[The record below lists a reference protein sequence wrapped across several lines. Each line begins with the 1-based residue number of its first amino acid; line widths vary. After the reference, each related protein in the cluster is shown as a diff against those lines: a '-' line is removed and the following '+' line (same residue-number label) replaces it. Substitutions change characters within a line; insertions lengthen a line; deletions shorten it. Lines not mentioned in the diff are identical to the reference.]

1 MDATAQRGGVV
12 HFADAYSATR
22 AGMGEGEND
31 SPSEVWGTYLFLLRD
46 GSRLVGPLAALAGW
60 VLIIEL
66 IDYNADGAS
75 AGVPTPQIHDI
86 MACERV
92 IPRHTSLGIPPS

>member
-1 MDATAQRGGVV
+1 MDATARRVV
-12 HFADAYSATR
+12 YFPDMYSATR

-46 GSRLVGPLAALAGW
+46 GSRLVGPFAALAGW

-66 IDYNADGAS
+66 FDYYADGAS
-75 AGVPTPQIHDI
+75 AGGTDTTDPRHHGLR
-86 MACERV
+86 AV
-92 IPRHTSLGIPPS
+92 IPLLGIPPS